1 MPATTLRAREFM
13 TQHVT
18 CLTPDMDVMEA
29 MKILVDQAISG
40 APVVDERG
48 SLVGVLTERD
58 CLTTVVQSSYHGS
71 TFGGP
76 VADFMSSEP
85 ETIDADTSLL
95 DVAQKLAQT
104 KYRRYPVMQGNR
116 VVGLISRRDV
126 LRALV
131 DFGR

>member
-13 TQHVT
+13 TRDVT
-18 CLTPDMDVMEA
+18 CVTPDMDVMEA
-29 MKILVDQAISG
+29 MKLLVDHSISG

-48 SLVGVLTERD
+48 NLVGVLTERD

-71 TFGGP
+71 SFGGP
-76 VADFMSSEP
+76 VADFMSTAP
-85 ETIDADTSLL
+85 KTIDADTSLL
-95 DVAQKLAQT
+95 DVAQQLVQT
-104 KYRRYPVMQGNR
+104 KFRRFPVMQNNR

-131 DFGR
+131 EFGR